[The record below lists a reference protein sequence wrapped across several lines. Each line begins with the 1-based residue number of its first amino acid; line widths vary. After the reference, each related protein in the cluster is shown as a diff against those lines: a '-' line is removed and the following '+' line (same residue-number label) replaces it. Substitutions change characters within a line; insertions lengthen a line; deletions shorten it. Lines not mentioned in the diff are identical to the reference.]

1 MINAFYIFIRLFNP
15 MSLALWSIFSQI
27 LKLFDFDTYSNS
39 YTYFKHSSMSSKSF
53 LKFMLGKHLNSKHLS
68 LFYQKK
74 KNFQFFQLLETF
86 FQSKKFSKIFFQ
98 YSKTLHFFALS
109 PIRFL
114 SVDVQKNNGAY
125 EPSYCSAHITFLSTN
140 TTRYGL

>member
-1 MINAFYIFIRLFNP
+1 
-15 MSLALWSIFSQI
+15 
-27 LKLFDFDTYSNS
+27 
-39 YTYFKHSSMSSKSF
+39 
-53 LKFMLGKHLNSKHLS
+53 MLGKHLNSKHLS

-86 FQSKKFSKIFFQ
+86 FQSKKFSKIFFL
-98 YSKTLHFFALS
+98 YSKTFHFFALS

-140 TTRYGL
+140 TGLAISFKTILRDCYEAMS